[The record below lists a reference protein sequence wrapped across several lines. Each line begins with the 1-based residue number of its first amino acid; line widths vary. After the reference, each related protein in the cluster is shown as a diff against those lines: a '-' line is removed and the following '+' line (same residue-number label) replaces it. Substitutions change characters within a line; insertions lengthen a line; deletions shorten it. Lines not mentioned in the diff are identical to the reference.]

1 MHAMHGALEHSY
13 MTTVPLTL
21 VAAIAA
27 ASAPLQE
34 GIIQKRSREG
44 IIQKISVN
52 DKCAEQALVQD
63 KMSDWVQG
71 CPPIKKNEILE

>member
-1 MHAMHGALEHSY
+1 MQRIPSPAASNFVAMENMRIKVHSNMTTTCMHAMHDALEHSY

-34 GIIQKRSREG
+34 GISQKRLGEG
-44 IIQKISVN
+44 IIQERS
-52 DKCAEQALVQD
+52 
-63 KMSDWVQG
+63 
-71 CPPIKKNEILE
+71 